1 MLKTMGARPAAL
13 EAAARMRVHAPPTFG
28 GPLESRDYKD
38 VLDGIMR
45 DIERLIEDEAA
56 YAAEQ
61 ARNDAEDA
69 IQYAHDVGFDEGW
82 QTARDEMRQG

>member
-1 MLKTMGARPAAL
+1 
-13 EAAARMRVHAPPTFG
+13 MRVHSPPPFG